1 MYEKLAVFVFFPIF
15 FGLIIFIIW
24 FGVIYQI
31 YDLFLRPFKELTQEL
46 MHEFYEKNFFTKF
59 ITVICTLFII
69 GWLFILINIFGKYP
83 LPQDIISEILHQWNT
98 LKILYDY
105 NIFEWLTS

>member
-1 MYEKLAVFVFFPIF
+1 MYDKLAVFVFFPIF

-24 FGVIYQI
+24 AGVIYQI
-31 YDLFLRPFKELTQEL
+31 YDLIFRPFKGLLQ
-46 MHEFYEKNFFTKF
+46 EFYEKNFFTKF
-59 ITVICTLFII
+59 ITLICTLFII

-105 NIFEWLTS
+105 NIFEWFTS